1 MGTGGQAGNR
11 LTAVVSK
18 RSQTVACEIH
28 RSGTASRRLDMDEAW
43 HGREARQSESG
54 LSTSPKS

>member
-54 LSTSPKS
+54 LST